1 MNTQNYLENNYKYDF
16 YQNTYQNTIKP
27 IISLHHP
34 EINDELK
41 KIADSKMSR
50 LHTSDPIHD
59 RIFHAAISRGQK
71 DVVSFLMNQGVSTKA
86 LVNGITPLYRACEN
100 NQLEIASLLIE
111 NDPTLA
117 HQKNDLSDYSLTHQ
131 RLEFDKATPIE
142 GAIKAGNL
150 DLVKLLLNHGVPL
163 DEKNDELRTNLYLA
177 VKSSREE
184 IALFFI
190 EKGSKLEIMD
200 RSCISLISLA
210 VKNGCLKVVQEL
222 VKRDISTNKIRND
235 FEDPLLMSAASKDS
249 ELLKFLLTT
258 DAKEHLNFNNS
269 FYTPLKSAAI
279 NGNLE
284 NVKILLDAGADPKAT
299 FYNNQTLIESVKEKL
314 IELKKPLQSPS
325 YGSIRTAEDR
335 KLMEEDNQ
343 NSIQKLQEVID
354 FIETHYLNLK

>member
-1 MNTQNYLENNYKYDF
+1 
-16 YQNTYQNTIKP
+16 
-27 IISLHHP
+27 
-34 EINDELK
+34 
-41 KIADSKMSR
+41 
-50 LHTSDPIHD
+50 
-59 RIFHAAISRGQK
+59 
-71 DVVSFLMNQGVSTKA
+71 

-117 HQKNDLSDYSLTHQ
+117 HQKNDLSDYSLFRQ

-163 DEKNDELRTNLYLA
+163 DEKNDQLRTNLYLA
-177 VKSSREE
+177 VKSSRDE

-190 EKGSKLEIMD
+190 EKGSNLEIMD

-235 FEDPLLMSAASKDS
+235 FEDLLMSAASKDS
-249 ELLKFLLTT
+249 EILKFLLTT
-258 DAKEHLNFNNS
+258 DAKEHLNFNN
-269 FYTPLKSAAI
+269 LKSAAI

-284 NVKILLDAGADPKAT
+284 NIKILLDAGADPKAT

-325 YGSIRTAEDR
+325 YGSIRTAEDW

-354 FIETHYLNLK
+354 FIETPYLNLK